1 MKIDLSQVLFLCLIV
16 SLTKLIYKWY
26 SVVITLYNHFLNKD
40 YLIIYFNIYFFIVT
54 ILLYFSSNIDI
65 CIF

>member
-1 MKIDLSQVLFLCLIV
+1 
-16 SLTKLIYKWY
+16 
-26 SVVITLYNHFLNKD
+26 LNRD